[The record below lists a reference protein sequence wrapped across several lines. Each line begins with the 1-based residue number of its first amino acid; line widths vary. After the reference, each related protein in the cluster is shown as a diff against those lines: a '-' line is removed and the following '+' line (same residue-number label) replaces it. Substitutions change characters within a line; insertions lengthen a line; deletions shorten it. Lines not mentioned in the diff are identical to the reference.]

1 MKDIIFNILKGM
13 GIGVANVIPGVSG
26 GTMAVIF
33 GVYEKLTEA
42 ISNFLSAPMK
52 KKIEYARFLIVLG
65 IGAMIGIVAFA
76 NLVKFSIAN
85 YPKITALIFT
95 ILIVPSIPIIVK
107 GQNKKDSKNVIS
119 FILGA
124 SITGI
129 FIFLDYKYGNK
140 NGISNGNVIF
150 STGYYIKLF
159 ICGAIAAG
167 AMIIPGISGSLLL
180 LIIGEYYN
188 ILGFVSKFKN
198 LPGAIK
204 NFSGLSNFV
213 YELNIIPLMIFGIGI
228 LAGLV
233 VISKGI
239 NYLLNHYKSFTLFF
253 ITGLV
258 VVSIAQIWIKI
269 G

>member
-1 MKDIIFNILKGM
+1 MILNILKGV

-33 GVYEKLTEA
+33 GIYERLTEA
-42 ISNFLSAPMK
+42 ISNFLIVSMK
-52 KKIEYARFLIVLG
+52 KKIEYAQFLIVLG
-65 IGAMIGIVAFA
+65 IGAMIGIIAFA
-76 NLVKFSIAN
+76 NFVKFSISN
-85 YPKITALIFT
+85 YPKITALVFT
-95 ILIVPSIPIIVK
+95 ILILPGIPIIVK
-107 GQNKKDSKNVIS
+107 GQNKKDSKNIIS

-124 SITGI
+124 LITGI

-140 NGISNGNVIF
+140 NEISSVNVIF
-150 STGYYIKLF
+150 SMGYYVKLF

-188 ILGFVSKFKN
+188 VLSFVSNFKN
-198 LPGAIK
+198 LPSAIK
-204 NFSGLSNFV
+204 EFNGLSSFI
-213 YELNIIPLMIFGIGI
+213 YELNIIPLTIFGIGI
-228 LAGLV
+228 IVGLV

-239 NYLLNHYKSFTLFF
+239 NYLLNHYKSLTLFF

-258 VVSIAQIWIKI
+258 VVSIAQIWLKI
-269 G
+269 R